1 MTTEQKPF
9 DTSRIKFVY
18 QDGTE
23 VIGGRSAKRGS
34 IAELREAVAR
44 AIDPTAFEPLTPS
57 ELQDDP
63 QNARAVA
70 VFRKNVA
77 HTKAD
82 AAIKAVL
89 EGIRGA
95 HPSLPD
101 ANYSQ
106 MWMSNIDALLSSL
119 ERETE

>member
-9 DTSRIKFVY
+9 DKSRIKFVY

-82 AAIKAVL
+82 AAIKAVRDYL
-89 EGIRGA
+89 IDKNNAA
-95 HPSLPD
+95 HPWTDKEAAISD
-101 ANYSQ
+101 F
-106 MWMSNIDALLSSL
+106 LLSSL